1 MSKIL
6 IVEDEE
12 SIRRVLKKILSEEDK
27 SHEIVEA
34 ENGIEALNFI
44 KKNQL
49 DLIISD
55 IKMPKV
61 DGIEVL
67 AYVKE
72 NNPDVPVIMIS
83 GHGDL
88 DLAVDC
94 MKKGA
99 YDYISKPPDLNRL
112 LTTVRNAL
120 DRNKLVIENRLLKR
134 RIVSGFQMIGSSKPI
149 AEIKSDGSFYI
160 T

>member
-1 MSKIL
+1 
-6 IVEDEE
+6 
-12 SIRRVLKKILSEEDK
+12 
-27 SHEIVEA
+27 
-34 ENGIEALNFI
+34 
-44 KKNQL
+44 
-49 DLIISD
+49 
-55 IKMPKV
+55 MPKV

-99 YDYISKPPDLNRL
+99 YDYISKPLISID
-112 LTTVRNAL
+112 
-120 DRNKLVIENRLLKR
+120 
-134 RIVSGFQMIGSSKPI
+134 
-149 AEIKSDGSFYI
+149 Y
-160 T
+160 

>member
-67 AYVKE
+67 AYVKN

-120 DRNKLVIENRLLKR
+120 DRNKLVVENRLLKK
-134 RIVSGFQMIGSSKPI
+134 RI
-149 AEIKSDGSFYI
+149 Y